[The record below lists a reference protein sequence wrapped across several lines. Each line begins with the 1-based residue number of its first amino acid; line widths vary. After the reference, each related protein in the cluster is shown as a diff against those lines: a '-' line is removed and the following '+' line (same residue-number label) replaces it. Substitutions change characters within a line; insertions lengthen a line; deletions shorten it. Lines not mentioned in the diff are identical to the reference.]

1 MTAAAGPGQAGHIE
15 AQLRRTVALG
25 CRVLARAGLVE
36 NVLGHVSART
46 GPDSM
51 LIRCRGPR
59 ERGLLFTEPADV
71 HEVGLDGSGS
81 LPDGYVVPAELPIHG
96 EILRSRTTSGAVV
109 HAHPPSVLIAA
120 LADVSFAPA
129 FGAYNIPAMRLAM
142 EGVPVYRR
150 AVLVRRPE
158 LARELNK
165 AMGGSSVCIMLGHG
179 LTSVGDGVEQAVVRA
194 LDVDVLAQVALRLA
208 AAGGSSW
215 RVPDEDLVELPDLG
229 SGLNDMAVW
238 RFHVARL
245 EHEGLGL
252 SA

>member
-1 MTAAAGPGQAGHIE
+1 MAAASGPGRAGAIE
-15 AQLRRTVALG
+15 AQLRRDVALG

-46 GPDSM
+46 GSDRM
-51 LIRCRGPR
+51 LIRCRGPE
-59 ERGLLFTEPADV
+59 ERGLLFTTSEDV
-71 HEVGLDGSGS
+71 HEVSLDGSGK

-96 EILRSRTTSGAVV
+96 EILRSRTTAGAVV

-120 LADVSFAPA
+120 LADLSLAPA

-142 EGVPVYRR
+142 DGVPVYRR

-158 LARELNK
+158 LARELDK
-165 AMGGSSVCIMLGHG
+165 AMGRSSVCIVLGHG

-194 LDVDVLAQVALRLA
+194 LDLDVLAQLTLRLA
-208 AAGGSSW
+208 AAGGSAW
-215 RVPDEDLVELPDLG
+215 RVPAEDLAELPDLG
-229 SGLNDMAVW
+229 GGLNDKAVW

-252 SA
+252 PA